1 MSRRIA
7 SPALQHIASYCRRFH
22 GTDQLA
28 NDAIAGC
35 SQLAPDSRDMVTALK
50 RLARAPDRGGAARL
64 VLNCGAA
71 IIDADGRH
79 APEEVRWAVEISNTL
94 NAMAMDR

>member
-1 MSRRIA
+1 
-7 SPALQHIASYCRRFH
+7 
-22 GTDQLA
+22 
-28 NDAIAGC
+28 
-35 SQLAPDSRDMVTALK
+35 MVTALK